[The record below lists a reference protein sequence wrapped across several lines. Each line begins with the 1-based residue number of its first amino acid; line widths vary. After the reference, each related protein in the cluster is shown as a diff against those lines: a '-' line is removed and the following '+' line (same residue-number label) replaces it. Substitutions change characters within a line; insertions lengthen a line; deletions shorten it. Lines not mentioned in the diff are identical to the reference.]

1 MASTSTSF
9 LCALYA
15 SPPRKPRRRVVRL
28 FVLAQRRRHLS
39 QQLRAPPRDVR
50 VCRFDVH
57 VHHSLPT
64 LDALVRARVRRR
76 EERHEPRVATTS
88 GSTLNLGSAA
98 ASSPSEVSANAL
110 STSRTAARA
119 ADSRVFASSSVPA
132 SHISGW
138 YTMCQLRACSTSEK
152 STTSSARVPSRGELD
167 HEKNDRCFSRRTTSS
182 PPRRARPRASPRI
195 RSSRRRRA
203 CSTRCYPRRARGPLG
218 RRRRRTRPPRG

>member
-15 SPPRKPRRRVVRL
+15 VAAANRRRVVRL

-88 GSTLNLGSAA
+88 GKYLEPRLRRGEFAVRSLRR
-98 ASSPSEVSANAL
+98 L

-119 ADSRVFASSSVPA
+119 ADSRVFLLLRAA

-152 STTSSARVPSRGELD
+152 STTSSCG
-167 HEKNDRCFSRRTTSS
+167 F
-182 PPRRARPRASPRI
+182 
-195 RSSRRRRA
+195 
-203 CSTRCYPRRARGPLG
+203 LG
-218 RRRRRTRPPRG
+218 GVKP